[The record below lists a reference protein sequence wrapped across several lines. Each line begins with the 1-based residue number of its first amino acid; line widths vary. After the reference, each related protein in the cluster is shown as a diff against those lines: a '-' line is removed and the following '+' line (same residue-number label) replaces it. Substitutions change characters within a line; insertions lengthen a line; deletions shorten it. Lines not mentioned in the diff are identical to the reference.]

1 MSTDDL
7 DARFDRY
14 ARMLLVRRVE
24 EWVIAQYA
32 AQNAAFAR
40 GENPALSIRCP
51 THLSIGQEAA
61 AVGVTSAL
69 RAGDTAFSTHRC
81 HAHYLAMGGDLPR
94 MVAELLGREGGC
106 ARGKGGS
113 MHLIDTSVGMMGAS
127 AIVGGSI
134 PLAVGA
140 AMSSAMRGA
149 ASVAVAFF
157 GDGAVEQGVFHEC
170 LNLAALR
177 RLPVIFACENN
188 LYATLSHVSA
198 RQAAPIYARAA
209 SYGMPGV
216 AVDGTDVESVRAVA
230 LAAAERARRGEGPT
244 LIEATAYRWM
254 SHVGTEFDTGRMQRT
269 QDELDAWRARCPLV
283 IARAAL
289 RAAGVE
295 DARFDDEEARV
306 QRRIAEAV
314 DLAAQS
320 PEPSPAALYEHLAG
334 EEAAAWRG

>member
-1 MSTDDL
+1 MSTEAL

-32 AQNAAFAR
+32 AQNAVFAR
-40 GENPALSIRCP
+40 GENPSLSIRCP

-61 AVGVTSAL
+61 AVGVASAL

-198 RQAAPIYARAA
+198 RQAAPISRAGGVVRDARRRGRRHRRRGRAGGRRRRGRARAA
-209 SYGMPGV
+209 GGGAHAHRGHRVPLDVARGHGV
-216 AVDGTDVESVRAVA
+216 RHGAHAPHAR
-230 LAAAERARRGEGPT
+230 RARRV
-244 LIEATAYRWM
+244 A
-254 SHVGTEFDTGRMQRT
+254 
-269 QDELDAWRARCPLV
+269 RALPLV

-289 RAAGVE
+289 RAAGVT
-295 DARFDDEEARV
+295 DARFDDEEQRV
-306 QRRIAEAV
+306 RRRIDEAV
-314 DLAAQS
+314 ALAAQS